1 MRDPVAKKWQGGVP
15 LSLFARI
22 DIMKKGMALAKR
34 QVLSGGYYGARD
46 NAKLRQNLEAN
57 QKLLSGT

>member
-1 MRDPVAKKWQGGVP
+1 